1 MKTQFGSYQ
10 SERALLKLINFRGAT
25 EPVAT
30 VPSYSNW
37 QSTNHRQGELDFRP
51 SIHSVPQEESLP
63 WTTNLAVQRQQ
74 QGQSPS
80 PLIRTLNEQV
90 QGEETEK
97 PKQTVMIDSG
107 EPFNNLAAAANHL
120 TNHSQGPIQSA
131 SGTCLSTTLVRSETK
146 VATLAINLARITA
159 QSYTMHLGQATA
171 TLADFRAQATNQIGQ
186 IIPVAM
192 DTSRGNYQQTG
203 NYQIAFA
210 TSDGQQTSANLTIK
224 PTLRKFSVTWP
235 LITINLD
242 DSRPS
247 VASFGAIA
255 IDVNGHS
262 SPIFADFSQVN
273 YQQVGRYQVSLI
285 ADDGQRQTVELI
297 ILPRK
302 N

>member
-192 DTSRGNYQQTG
+192 DTSRV

-242 DSRPS
+242 DFRPS